1 MLNRNERKHMKNLIM
16 VFPKTDGTIVIAEKL
31 HESTMNFENI
41 EAASE
46 YLTIL
51 MKGESNE
58 WQTKSM

>member
-1 MLNRNERKHMKNLIM
+1 MKNLIM